1 MNYWDVDS
9 CEEDLRDFTILIRL
23 FDGGQTEH
31 RFTIAWTAAYDGTWC
46 RIALPFAPVVAN
58 LHGPSEFVKGP
69 NDNVGSQQR
78 ELTVCSGLWKVL
90 AAPMDVGFLPSKLHE
105 LVVEM
110 AVYHQK
116 LGYAKLGS
124 FNMQGADNEA
134 LHGDLRGR
142 LQPDAENPHDL
153 WRSADVRGAIADGET
168 LCFRK
173 WAMEEKFGDNP
184 DVRSAATAVDAC
196 ICGTYQDCELE
207 MVARWRGS
215 RWEVAVHAVRWRLLE
230 HQEAKDEEE
239 QRQWYAR
246 LKEQNVSLPAVLAS
260 QLSWFPD

>member
-1 MNYWDVDS
+1 MGNSLLYYNDVPRLLEAFGGSDLFDQGVVEQDS
-9 CEEDLRDFTILIRL
+9 CLRGGVDLR
-23 FDGGQTEH
+23 
-31 RFTIAWTAAYDGTWC
+31 
-46 RIALPFAPVVAN
+46 
-58 LHGPSEFVKGP
+58 
-69 NDNVGSQQR
+69 
-78 ELTVCSGLWKVL
+78 ELL
-90 AAPMDVGFLPSKLHE
+90 A
-105 LVVEM
+105 
-110 AVYHQK
+110 
-116 LGYAKLGS
+116 
-124 FNMQGADNEA
+124 
-134 LHGDLRGR
+134 RG
-142 LQPDAENPHDL
+142 N
-153 WRSADVRGAIADGET
+153 G
-168 LCFRK
+168 
-173 WAMEEKFGDNP
+173 MEEKFGDNP